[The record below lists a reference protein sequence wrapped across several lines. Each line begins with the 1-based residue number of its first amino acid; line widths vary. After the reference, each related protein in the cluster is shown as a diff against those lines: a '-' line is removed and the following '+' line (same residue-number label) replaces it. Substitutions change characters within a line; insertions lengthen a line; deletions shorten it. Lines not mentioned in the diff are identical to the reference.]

1 MHSAATADQYLCWNS
16 SYDVLSE
23 VLLLLLLLL
32 LFLSFLFSCL
42 IYLFMHSLVSL
53 LFCYA
58 EMLASV
64 LMINRMTLRG
74 GGGGT
79 SVSHINN

>member
-1 MHSAATADQYLCWNS
+1 MYTATTADQCLCWNS

-23 VLLLLLLLL
+23 VLLLL
-32 LFLSFLFSCL
+32 FLSFLFSFFL
-42 IYLFMHSLVSL
+42 SLFMHSLVSL

-64 LMINRMTLRG
+64 LMINRMTFG
-74 GGGGT
+74 GGGVLGDISFT
-79 SVSHINN
+79 H